1 MSKESDKKKGISWLR
16 PGIFSQDSAEGET
29 VATEEAIVEDQGAKA
44 NRPQAGESRP
54 QVNYFSKEGQDK
66 IVLDFIV
73 PLENILKERQL
84 LLYKS
89 KGLEDQLRVAND
101 TIQRIQQDLVNMSK
115 NVQKKSAEIK
125 ELENNLTT
133 KQMSY
138 DQLLEDY
145 KEFQA
150 KSHTESTTLLNK
162 LDAEIS
168 KYNKLSEETKE
179 AQYKNLL
186 KISELEEKI
195 RILEI
200 DNQQYIENYKK
211 AFSEKNDLLKT
222 INDFTKQMSFTI
234 QPTTK
239 IDKEQE

>member
-1 MSKESDKKKGISWLR
+1 VLKESDKKKGISWLR
-16 PGIFSQDSAEGET
+16 PGIFGQDSYVDET
-29 VATEEAIVEDQGAKA
+29 AATKDVSIENPATEVNK
-44 NRPQAGESRP
+44 PLVSESKQ
-54 QVNYFSKEGQDK
+54 QVNFFSKEGQDK
-66 IVLDFIV
+66 IVLDLIV

-101 TIQRIQQDLVNMSK
+101 TIHRIQQDMVNMGK
-115 NVQKKSAEIK
+115 NLQKKSTEIK
-125 ELENNLTT
+125 ELENSLTS
-133 KQMSY
+133 KQMGY

-150 KSHTESTTLLNK
+150 KSHLESSALLNK

-186 KISELEEKI
+186 KLGELEEKI
-195 RILEI
+195 RVLEI
-200 DNQQYIENYKK
+200 DNQQYIDNYKK
-211 AFSEKNDLLKT
+211 AFAEKNELLKT
-222 INDFTKQMSFTI
+222 INDFTKQMSFSI
-234 QPTTK
+234 QPAASV
-239 IDKEQE
+239 DKE